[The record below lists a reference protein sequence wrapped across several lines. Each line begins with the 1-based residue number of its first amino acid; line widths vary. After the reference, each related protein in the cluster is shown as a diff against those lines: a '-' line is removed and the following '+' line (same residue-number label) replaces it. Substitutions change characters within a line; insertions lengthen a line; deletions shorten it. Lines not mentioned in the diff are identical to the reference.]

1 MAENDDSTRGPVPPY
16 GPAIW
21 DAVKRGDM
29 HEMEH
34 IADEARQAIARGAK
48 QEGVQMQSAADGAQA
63 HFHDVADHE
72 VHEVRNALTALEGKI
87 AELRAAHAKKGQPPP
102 Q

>member
-1 MAENDDSTRGPVPPY
+1 MAENEDSTRGPLPPY

-34 IADEARQAIARGAK
+34 IADEARHAIARGAK
-48 QEGVQMQSAADGAQA
+48 QEGVEIKSASEGAQA
-63 HFHDVADHE
+63 HFHDVAEHE
-72 VHEVRNALTALEGKI
+72 VVEVRSALTALEGKI
-87 AELRAAHAKKGQPPP
+87 AELRAAHAKKDPPPP